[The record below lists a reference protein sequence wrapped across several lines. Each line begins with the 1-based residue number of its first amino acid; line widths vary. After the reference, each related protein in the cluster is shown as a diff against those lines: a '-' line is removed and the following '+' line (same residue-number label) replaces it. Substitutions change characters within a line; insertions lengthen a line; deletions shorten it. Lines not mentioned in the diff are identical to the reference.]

1 MDLHGNNDNEHMNG
15 KAFLGFL
22 QKTAIYLI
30 DLIPPYH
37 TIEGSLQGKKADT
50 DGLFYLI
57 VEDEVVEVDPSTY
70 ETLKEG
76 EAVRIRHTRRKRAIS
91 IERLSSDAEVG

>member
-1 MDLHGNNDNEHMNG
+1 MDLHGNSDNKHMNG
-15 KAFLGFL
+15 RAFLDFL
-22 QKTAIYLI
+22 QRTAVYLI

-37 TIEGSLQGKKADT
+37 TIEGPLQGKKADT
-50 DGLFYLI
+50 NGLCYLI
-57 VEDEVVEVDPSTY
+57 VEGEVVEVDASTY

-91 IERLSSDAEVG
+91 IERLSSDDEAG